1 MKQYTQPELLWCAN
15 RKEPNIQIDILREI
29 AVNGKQTKSDLA
41 KNLGYAYTT
50 IDTTISRNAISDN
63 LTRLFWRN
71 GKIKKKNIDQ
81 TSYSLTEFGMVVLLQ
96 SHYKKNEENDQN
108 GKSNKPYLNFKEFCK
123 FITIFEKEHSQT
135 DASKLPLNAY
145 SWIYFVN
152 NPSVIKKQM
161 PEFKDNKKLQKLTSS
176 INSIKLK
183 LEEMENEKTAK
194 EHETY
199 ELLTSLLISSSK
211 K

>member
-81 TSYSLTEFGMVVLLQ
+81 TSYSLTEFGMDVLLK

-108 GKSNKPYLNFKEFCK
+108 GKSKKPYLNFKEFCK

-135 DASKLPLNAY
+135 DASKLPLKSY